1 MGYSR
6 KSGLL
11 ETYTYKYYTKVMSNK
26 KNKLIYILV
35 GLILAEGMVI
45 LFLNDDL
52 QYQRKNS
59 LQSAQYCIKYTSDI
73 IMNGSVELVNERSNH
88 KADVDQANKN
98 IEFLVDEY
106 NKLVVKYNKINRDT
120 KSKAK
125 ELLYYSFSI
134 AKS

>member
-11 ETYTYKYYTKVMSNK
+11 ETYTYKYYTRVMSNK

-73 IMNGSVELVNERSNH
+73 IMNGSIELVNERSNH

-106 NKLVVKYNKINRDT
+106 NKLSTKYNKINRDA

>member
-1 MGYSR
+1 
-6 KSGLL
+6 
-11 ETYTYKYYTKVMSNK
+11 MSNK

-35 GLILAEGMVI
+35 GLILAEGMTIV
-45 LFLNDDL
+45 FLNDDL

-73 IMNGSVELVNERSNH
+73 IMNGSIELVHERSAH
-88 KADVDQANKN
+88 TADINQANKN
-98 IEFLVDEY
+98 IAFLVDEY
-106 NKLVVKYNKINRDT
+106 NNLAIKYNKINRDIKT
-120 KSKAK
+120 KAK

>member
-1 MGYSR
+1 M
-6 KSGLL
+6 
-11 ETYTYKYYTKVMSNK
+11 TNK
-26 KNKLIYILV
+26 KNKLILILV
-35 GLILAEGMVI
+35 GLLLAQFIVI
-45 LFLNDDL
+45 IFINDDL

-98 IEFLVDEY
+98 IAFLVDEY
-106 NKLVVKYNKINRDT
+106 NKLTTKYNKINKDV
-120 KSKAK
+120 KSKTE